1 MFKPNIA
8 YLFLMAVLFL
18 VTACSSNQ
26 AEAPTSS
33 SEPATTAVIDYNSTA
48 ENVFSLYKGE
58 DMSTED
64 KVKNM
69 LAQLEGI
76 DWTEYNRLSNG
87 QTLATLELLYTHR
100 SLIKPEHYRS
110 LFLATTNLD
119 GASAEQYAAIAG
131 ELFTQDTEGVVQ
143 ALADLS
149 DDANRQ
155 SVISSIAYHLGYQDV
170 SQVKQELEQWQT
182 NKGQGDPEKNV
193 ISSLIAALNNP

>member
-33 SEPATTAVIDYNSTA
+33 SEPATTAVIDHNSPA

-58 DMSTED
+58 DMSTEN
-64 KVKNM
+64 KVTNM

-76 DWTEYNRLSNG
+76 DWAEYNRLSNS
-87 QTLATLELLYTHR
+87 QTLATLELLYTYR
-100 SLIKPEHYRS
+100 SLITPEHYRS

-131 ELFTQDTEGVVQ
+131 ELFTKDTEGVVQ

-170 SQVKQELEQWQT
+170 SQVKQELEPWQT
-182 NKGQGDPEKNV
+182 NKGLDDREKNV
-193 ISSLIAALNNP
+193 IASLIDALNNP

>member
-1 MFKPNIA
+1 MFKPNMA

-26 AEAPTSS
+26 VEAPAPS
-33 SEPATTAVIDYNSTA
+33 SEPPTTAVTDYNSTA
-48 ENVFSLYKGE
+48 ENVFSLYEGE
-58 DMSTED
+58 DMSTKN
-64 KVKNM
+64 KVTNI
-69 LAQLEGI
+69 LAQLEGM

-87 QTLATLELLYTHR
+87 KTLETLELLYTHR

-131 ELFTQDTEGVVQ
+131 ELFTKDMEGVVQ
-143 ALADLS
+143 TLADLS

-155 SVISSIAYHLGYQDV
+155 SVISSIAYQLGYQDV
-170 SQVKQELEQWQT
+170 SQVKQKLDQWQT
-182 NKGQGDPEKNV
+182 KKELDDPEKNV
-193 ISSLIAALNNP
+193 IASLIAALNHP

>member
-48 ENVFSLYKGE
+48 ESVFSLYKGE

-64 KVKNM
+64 KVTNM
-69 LAQLEGI
+69 LDQLEGI

-131 ELFTQDTEGVVQ
+131 ELFTQDTEGVVH

-182 NKGQGDPEKNV
+182 NKGLGDPEKNV
-193 ISSLIAALNNP
+193 ITSLIAALNNP

>member
-1 MFKPNIA
+1 MFKPNLV

-26 AEAPTSS
+26 TEAPASS
-33 SEPATTAVIDYNSTA
+33 TEPATTAVTDYKSAA
-48 ENVFSLYKGE
+48 EHVFSLYKEE
-58 DMSTED
+58 DISAED
-64 KVKNM
+64 TVTNM
-69 LAQLEGI
+69 LPRLEGM

-87 QTLATLELLYTHR
+87 KTLETLELLYTHR

-131 ELFTQDTEGVVQ
+131 GLFTKDTEGVVQ

-149 DDANRQ
+149 DGDNRQ
-155 SVISSIAYHLGYQDV
+155 SVISNIAYHLGYQDV

-182 NKGQGDPEKNV
+182 NKELDDPEKNV
-193 ISSLIAALNNP
+193 IASLISAINHP

>member
-33 SEPATTAVIDYNSTA
+33 SEPATTAVIDHNSPA

-58 DMSTED
+58 DMSTEN
-64 KVKNM
+64 KVTNM

-76 DWTEYNRLSNG
+76 DWAEYNRLSNS

-131 ELFTQDTEGVVQ
+131 DLFTQDTEGMVQ

-155 SVISSIAYHLGYQDV
+155 SVISSIAYHLGYQDG

-182 NKGQGDPEKNV
+182 NKGLGDPEKKV
-193 ISSLIAALNNP
+193 IASLIAALNNP

>member
-1 MFKPNIA
+1 MFKPNMA

-26 AEAPTSS
+26 AEAPAPS
-33 SEPATTAVIDYNSTA
+33 SELPTTAVTDYNSTA
-48 ENVFSLYKGE
+48 ENVFSLYEGE

-64 KVKNM
+64 KVTNI
-69 LAQLEGI
+69 LAQLEGM

-87 QTLATLELLYTHR
+87 KTLETLELLYTHR

-119 GASAEQYAAIAG
+119 GASAEQYAAIVG
-131 ELFTQDTEGVVQ
+131 ELFTKDMEGVVQ
-143 ALADLS
+143 TLADLS

-155 SVISSIAYHLGYQDV
+155 SVISSIAYQLGYQDV
-170 SQVKQELEQWQT
+170 SQVKQELDQWQT
-182 NKGQGDPEKNV
+182 KKALNDHEKNV
-193 ISSLIAALNNP
+193 IASLIAALNHP

>member
-1 MFKPNIA
+1 MFKPNMA

-26 AEAPTSS
+26 AEAPASS

-48 ENVFSLYKGE
+48 ENIFSLYKEE

-64 KVKNM
+64 KVTNM

-170 SQVKQELEQWQT
+170 SQVRQELEQWQT
-182 NKGQGDPEKNV
+182 NKGLGDPEKNV
-193 ISSLIAALNNP
+193 ITSLIAALNNP

>member
-33 SEPATTAVIDYNSTA
+33 SEPATTAVIDHNSPA

-58 DMSTED
+58 DMSTEN
-64 KVKNM
+64 KVTNM

-76 DWTEYNRLSNG
+76 DWAEYNRLSNS

-131 ELFTQDTEGVVQ
+131 DLFTQDTEGMVQ

-170 SQVKQELEQWQT
+170 SQVKLELEQWQT
-182 NKGQGDPEKNV
+182 NKGLDDPEKNV
-193 ISSLIAALNNP
+193 IASLIAALNNP

>member
-33 SEPATTAVIDYNSTA
+33 SEPATTAVIDHNSPA
-48 ENVFSLYKGE
+48 ENVFSLYKEE

-64 KVKNM
+64 KVTNM

-87 QTLATLELLYTHR
+87 KTLATLELLYTHR

-170 SQVKQELEQWQT
+170 SQVKQELEQWQS
-182 NKGQGDPEKNV
+182 NKGLDDPEKNV
-193 ISSLIAALNNP
+193 IASLIAALNNP

>member
-33 SEPATTAVIDYNSTA
+33 SEPATTAVIDHNSPA

-58 DMSTED
+58 DMSTQD
-64 KVKNM
+64 KVTNM

-119 GASAEQYAAIAG
+119 GASAEQYAAISG
-131 ELFTQDTEGVVQ
+131 ELFTKDTEGVVQ

-182 NKGQGDPEKNV
+182 NKGLDDPEKNV
-193 ISSLIAALNNP
+193 IASLIAALNNP

>member
-1 MFKPNIA
+1 MFKPNMT

-48 ENVFSLYKGE
+48 ENIFSLYKEE

-64 KVKNM
+64 KVTNM

-170 SQVKQELEQWQT
+170 SQVRQELEQWQT
-182 NKGQGDPEKNV
+182 NKGLGDPEKNV
-193 ISSLIAALNNP
+193 ITSLIAALNNP

>member
-33 SEPATTAVIDYNSTA
+33 SEPATTAVVDHNSPA

-58 DMSTED
+58 DMSTEN
-64 KVKNM
+64 KVTNM

-76 DWTEYNRLSNG
+76 DWAEYNRLSNS

-131 ELFTQDTEGVVQ
+131 DLFTQDTEGMVQ

-155 SVISSIAYHLGYQDV
+155 SVISSIAYHLGYQDG

-182 NKGQGDPEKNV
+182 NKGLGDPEKKV
-193 ISSLIAALNNP
+193 IASLIAALNNP